1 MAKNRF
7 ENLSKAL
14 KGDNL
19 PEQVEVI
26 TNEKDT
32 QLQSASPQKRGGKRS
47 DPNFVQVGV
56 YVPKALHIKVKKLL
70 LDQPDKDM
78 SDLVSE
84 LMADWVEQQGS

>member
-19 PEQVEVI
+19 PEQVEQINSV
-26 TNEKDT
+26 E
-32 QLQSASPQKRGGKRS
+32 QLQSTSPKKRGGKRS

-56 YVPKALHIKVKKLL
+56 YVPKGLHIKVKKLL
-70 LDQPDKDM
+70 LDQPDKNM

-84 LMADWVEQQGS
+84 LLSNWVEQQER

>member
-14 KGDNL
+14 KGESL
-19 PEQVEVI
+19 PEQVENI
-26 TNEKDT
+26 SSDT
-32 QLQSASPQKRGGKRS
+32 QVESSFLKKRGGKRS

-56 YVPKALHIKVKKLL
+56 YVPKELHLKVKKLL

-84 LMADWVEQQGS
+84 LMADWVEQQED